1 MKRNCCF
8 AFTTLSFT
16 AQHLRTSIIWH
27 FSMHCIHCELP
38 NVKCQMWAHQC
49 EIWNMGSPMW
59 NFKCELTNVKWSLSS
74 LNSQLKLI
82 LPPAISSTWIIM
94 EIPMMILSKKIL
106 IKAMVIRLRTMLIKM
121 MKLLILVKKNLVLVT
136 SFLAA
141 ATMPTTIKQ
150 ANIIDCFIVDYFFV
164 TLRIVSP
171 SNPSGSILCCAMS
184 LKCSHTCNFGAF
196 VCIGHP
202 SDILRCISCTLCLA
216 DWLLHLLWCH
226 SVHSTYQRG

>member
-121 MKLLILVKKNLVLVT
+121 MKLSIWWRRTWSWSPLSLQQQPCRPPSSRRTLLIASLLII
-136 SFLAA
+136 FL
-141 ATMPTTIKQ
+141 
-150 ANIIDCFIVDYFFV
+150 
-164 TLRIVSP
+164 
-171 SNPSGSILCCAMS
+171 S
-184 LKCSHTCNFGAF
+184 LFG
-196 VCIGHP
+196 
-202 SDILRCISCTLCLA
+202 
-216 DWLLHLLWCH
+216 
-226 SVHSTYQRG
+226 